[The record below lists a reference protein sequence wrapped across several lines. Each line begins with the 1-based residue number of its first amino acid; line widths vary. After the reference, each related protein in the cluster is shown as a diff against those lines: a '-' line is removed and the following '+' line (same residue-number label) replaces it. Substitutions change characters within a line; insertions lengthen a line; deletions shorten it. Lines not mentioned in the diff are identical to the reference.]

1 MSDAYQDGVRL
12 LARRS
17 LTRREVVT
25 RLRAR
30 GHGDDDVEAAVG
42 RLVAISAIDDE
53 ALARHWIATHAA
65 TRGKGRDRAL
75 AELLARGVEEAVA
88 SSAWSQAVE
97 DGAIAGDDLLARA
110 VRRRLGATPG
120 PTEMG
125 RLARVYNALL
135 HEGFGQREV
144 EAALAPYGFE
154 RIDP

>member
-17 LTRREVVT
+17 LTRREVIT

-30 GHGDDDVEAAVG
+30 GHDDGDVEAAVD
-42 RLVAISAIDDE
+42 RLTALSAIDDE
-53 ALARHWIATHAA
+53 AFARHWIATQAA
-65 TRGKGRDRAL
+65 PRGKGRDRAL
-75 AELLARGVEEAVA
+75 AELMARGVEEGVA
-88 SSAWSQAVE
+88 ASVWLQSID
-97 DGAIAGDDLLARA
+97 DGTIAGDDVLARA
-110 VRRRLGATPG
+110 IRRRLGATPA
-120 PTEMG
+120 PTERS

-135 HEGFGQREV
+135 HEGFGQNEV